1 MTFTAIRPDSGFGNG
16 RETVALRLSQASS
29 SISAFRVVRIAL

>member
-1 MTFTAIRPDSGFGNG
+1 MTLTAIRPDFGFGNG
-16 RETVALRLSQASS
+16 REMVALRLSQASS